1 MSGGR
6 FEGFDDRPGAVEG
19 GASSI
24 EDQERIAELED
35 DIQALREELDKSRQE
50 TKTVRSCCQSLR
62 AGTARPRWP

>member
-1 MSGGR
+1 LLACATSGGR

-24 EDQERIAELED
+24 EDQERFAELED

-50 TKTVRSCCQSLR
+50 TKTV
-62 AGTARPRWP
+62 